1 MYITFRL
8 FYVVVVIALVSN
20 RNIVLGWTMM
30 EPSTVSKATT
40 SAGTSDRRVFFTNT
54 ITTIAGRVLTTAAAA
69 VAVSPTPAFAKGIG
83 SKDSVVQR
91 EINTFNSLIYNFKNT
106 ALDGGLDAKTL
117 TEPSITFIEFGE
129 AMKKGQ
135 VTFVEFLA
143 PNGLVAYATLKK
155 NPKKPIRIGQGYP
168 TGAKN
173 SWSSPD
179 FVIRSVSNYGVPY
192 KFTVPALEK
201 YNKRSKA

>member
-1 MYITFRL
+1 MTKMMSNFIRGVGVL
-8 FYVVVVIALVSN
+8 SIAVILCDVMNAWSIESPKTSTPTGN
-20 RNIVLGWTMM
+20 RRAFV
-30 EPSTVSKATT
+30 ATT
-40 SAGTSDRRVFFTNT
+40 L
-54 ITTIAGRVLTTAAAA
+54 TTIASIGLASPDA
-69 VAVSPTPAFAKGIG
+69 VFARSLG

-91 EINTFNSLIYNFKNT
+91 EINTFNSLIYNFKNS
-106 ALDGGLDAKTL
+106 ALDGGLDASTL
-117 TEPSITFIEFGE
+117 NEPSISFVEFGE

-135 VTFVEFLA
+135 VTFVEFMA
-143 PNGLVAYATLKK
+143 PSGLVAYATLKK

-201 YNKRSKA
+201 YKRKA

>member
-1 MYITFRL
+1 MTQTMSTLVRDFGVLTI
-8 FYVVVVIALVSN
+8 VALLLLKFDVANAWGIDSPRTTAPTGN
-20 RNIVLGWTMM
+20 RRAFV
-30 EPSTVSKATT
+30 ATT
-40 SAGTSDRRVFFTNT
+40 V
-54 ITTIAGRVLTTAAAA
+54 TTIATIASANPVLAR
-69 VAVSPTPAFAKGIG
+69 SLG

-91 EINTFNSLIYNFKNT
+91 EINTFNSLIYNFKNS
-106 ALDGGLDAKTL
+106 ALDGGLDASTL
-117 TEPSITFIEFGE
+117 KEPSISFVEFGE

-135 VTFVEFLA
+135 VTFVEFMA
-143 PNGLVAYATLKK
+143 PSGLVAYATLKK

-201 YNKRSKA
+201 YKRKA

>member
-1 MYITFRL
+1 MRDFVRDLGVLTMA
-8 FYVVVVIALVSN
+8 VVLSWKVVAMHGWSIEPPKSSTSSGN
-20 RNIVLGWTMM
+20 RRAFV
-30 EPSTVSKATT
+30 ATT
-40 SAGTSDRRVFFTNT
+40 FATIAT
-54 ITTIAGRVLTTAAAA
+54 ITSA
-69 VAVSPTPAFAKGIG
+69 SPDEAFAKSLG

-91 EINTFNSLIYNFKNT
+91 EINTFNSLIYNFKNS
-106 ALDGGLDAKTL
+106 ALDGGLDASTL
-117 TEPSITFIEFGE
+117 KEPSISFIEFGE

-135 VTFVEFLA
+135 VTFVEFMA

-201 YNKRSKA
+201 YKRKA

>member
-1 MYITFRL
+1 MTNAWGIDSPRTITP
-8 FYVVVVIALVSN
+8 AGN
-20 RNIVLGWTMM
+20 RRAFVA
-30 EPSTVSKATT
+30 STV
-40 SAGTSDRRVFFTNT
+40 
-54 ITTIAGRVLTTAAAA
+54 TTIATIAAAN
-69 VAVSPTPAFAKGIG
+69 PHPAIAKSLG

-91 EINTFNSLIYNFKNT
+91 EINTFNSLIYNFKNS
-106 ALDGGLDAKTL
+106 ALDGGLDASTL
-117 TEPSITFIEFGE
+117 NEPSISFIEFGE

-201 YNKRSKA
+201 YKRKA

>member
-1 MYITFRL
+1 MAIKMRNVVRDISVLAIVFILSLGVDGWSIESPKTTTSSGNRRTF
-8 FYVVVVIALVSN
+8 V
-20 RNIVLGWTMM
+20 
-30 EPSTVSKATT
+30 ATT
-40 SAGTSDRRVFFTNT
+40 L
-54 ITTIAGRVLTTAAAA
+54 TTIATITLTSPDA
-69 VAVSPTPAFAKGIG
+69 VFAKSLG

-91 EINTFNSLIYNFKNT
+91 EINTFNSLIYNFKNS
-106 ALDGGLDAKTL
+106 ALDGGLDASTL
-117 TEPSITFIEFGE
+117 NEPSISFVDFGE

-135 VTFVEFLA
+135 VTFVEFMA

-201 YNKRSKA
+201 YKRKA

>member
-1 MYITFRL
+1 MVY
-8 FYVVVVIALVSN
+8 ALLSN
-20 RNIVLGWTMM
+20 ILAL
-30 EPSTVSKATT
+30 PLLSS
-40 SAGTSDRRVFFTNT
+40 
-54 ITTIAGRVLTTAAAA
+54 
-69 VAVSPTPAFAKGIG
+69 
-83 SKDSVVQR
+83 
-91 EINTFNSLIYNFKNT
+91 FKNS
-106 ALDGGLDAKTL
+106 ALDGGLDASTL
-117 TEPSITFIEFGE
+117 NEPSISFVDFGE

-135 VTFVEFLA
+135 VTFVEFMA
-143 PNGLVAYATLKK
+143 PSGLVAYATLKK

-201 YNKRSKA
+201 YKRKV

>member
-1 MYITFRL
+1 MMNIIVAIL
-8 FYVVVVIALVSN
+8 FVAVSAS
-20 RNIVLGWTMM
+20 VPVYGWTMD
-30 EPSTVSKATT
+30 SSVGKNAKS
-40 SAGTSDRRVFFTNT
+40 SDTRRTF
-54 ITTIAGRVLTTAAAA
+54 ITTAFTTVGSIASSGILSPYE
-69 VAVSPTPAFAKGIG
+69 VSAKSLG

-106 ALDGGLDAKTL
+106 ALDGGLDASTL
-117 TEPSITFIEFGE
+117 KEPSISFIEFGE

-135 VTFVEFLA
+135 VTFVEFMA

-179 FVIRSVSNYGVPY
+179 FVIRSVSNFGVPY

-201 YNKRSKA
+201 YKRKV